1 MPLVFF
7 GVNLANML
15 PYLINLFKFFH
26 LTILVVGLN
35 EICCKEGKIWLQQN
49 LTDQNPAEE
58 LVKKGVPRTDIIL
71 GLQAPYKRAYTDY
84 GVA

>member
-1 MPLVFF
+1 M
-7 GVNLANML
+7 
-15 PYLINLFKFFH
+15 H
-26 LTILVVGLN
+26 LDI
-35 EICCKEGKIWLQQN
+35 KEGKIWLQQN